1 LHRDERFAGRCC
13 DHEVHL
19 RNTWSGAIVVG
30 VLAVAAMGA
39 VRQAPHHEPAGD
51 VGFLQP
57 FGVSARRVVLAL
69 AQLGQPLSDD
79 DRAALESALASSD
92 ARDALTRATAVLDRL
107 SLATVTINPEA
118 RVTVRAG
125 AARPALVEAG
135 TRVFLVKVIN
145 QAGITAPLSVTSPQ
159 SGRVSM
165 PAWNGGEPDPPR
177 TITDKDIE
185 ERWAEVSFFDKPPIA
200 ETLSGIPLEYRILE
214 IYSRDRGQRTAE
226 LKFDVGQGTADL
238 AYRSDLPVT
247 FTAAPSRRVSLRIE
261 DERGR
266 PALARLTV
274 RDAADRVYPGM
285 SKRLAPDLPFQPQV
299 YRSDGEGIVLPDG
312 RYRIAWSG
320 GPEYVTGTREITVGD
335 GQPDEITIRLA
346 RWIDPASRGWFSGDH
361 HVHAAGC
368 AHYQDPAQGVGPD
381 DIVRQIKGEGLN
393 VGSILTWGPC
403 YYHQRQFFSGKDDE
417 RSTDRM
423 KIRYDLE
430 VSGFPSSHAGHLVLL
445 GLKQQEYPGTTRI
458 EEWPTWTMPI
468 LKWAKQQG
476 AVTGYAHS
484 GWGLQI
490 AARDIPADEV
500 PKFDGIGANEFIVTV
515 TEPDTVDFISSV
527 DTPWPWELNI
537 WYHVLNV
544 GFRTRLSGET
554 DFPCIYDDRVGLG
567 RTYAKLDRLTFEAWL
582 TAIRTGRSYVSDGRS
597 HLMDFAVDGV
607 GVGTRDVVSPN
618 GRVHVTLNAASM
630 LDEIADTSLATRD
643 ADQKPFWDA
652 ERARVPGSRE
662 VRIEFIVNG
671 RPVETRR
678 LTADGVIRPIEAG
691 LTLTRSAWI
700 AARILPSAHTNP
712 IWVEVEGKPM
722 RPTRQSAR
730 WCLAAVDQ
738 CWLQKRDQIKPGE
751 RADAEVAYERARVV
765 YRRLL
770 DEGIE

>member
-1 LHRDERFAGRCC
+1 MRLP
-13 DHEVHL
+13 L
-19 RNTWSGAIVVG
+19 RNTGPVAIVVSL
-30 VLAVAAMGA
+30 LAAASVGA
-39 VRQAPHHEPAGD
+39 ARQAGRGEILPGLHHDQPVEI
-51 VGFLQP
+51 GFLQP

-69 AQLGQPLSDD
+69 AQLGQPLPSG
-79 DRAALESALASSD
+79 DREALESALGSSD
-92 ARDALTRATAVLDRL
+92 GRDALTRATAVLDRL

-118 RVTVRAG
+118 RVSVQPG
-125 AARPALVEAG
+125 AAQPALVEGG

-145 QAGITAPLSVTSPQ
+145 QAGITAPLKVTSPQ
-159 SGRVSM
+159 SGRVSI
-165 PAWNGGEPDPPR
+165 PAWSNDHDPAR
-177 TITDKDIE
+177 TISDKDIE
-185 ERWAEVSFFDKPPIA
+185 ERWAEITFFDKPPLS
-200 ETLSGIPLEYRILE
+200 ETLSGVPLEYRILE

-247 FTAAPSRRVSLRIE
+247 FTASPSRRVSLRIE
-261 DERGR
+261 DEKER
-266 PALARLTV
+266 PALARLTI
-274 RDAADRVYPGM
+274 RDAADRVYPAM

-312 RYRIAWSG
+312 RYRLTWSG
-320 GPEYVTGTREITVGD
+320 GPDYVTGTREITIGE
-335 GQPDEITIRLA
+335 GLPDEVAIRLA
-346 RWIDPASRGWFSGDH
+346 RWIDPPSRGWYSGDH

-368 AHYQDPAQGVGPD
+368 SHYQDPTQGVGPD

-403 YYHQRQFFSGKDDE
+403 YYHQRQFFSGKDDK
-417 RSTDRM
+417 RSTDEM
-423 KIRYDLE
+423 KLRYDLE

-458 EEWPTWTMPI
+458 EDWPTWTMPI
-468 LKWAKQQG
+468 LKWARQQG

-490 AARDIPADEV
+490 AARDLPADEV

-567 RTYAKLDRLTFEAWL
+567 RTYAKLDRLNFEDWL
-582 TAIRTGRSYVSDGRS
+582 AAIRSGRSYVSDGKS

-607 GVGTRDVVSPN
+607 GVGTRDVSSAT
-618 GRVHVTLNAASM
+618 GRIHVTLNAASL
-630 LDEIADTSLATRD
+630 LDETPDPSLATRD
-643 ADQKPFWDA
+643 ADQKPFWDV
-652 ERARVPGSRE
+652 ERARVGSSRD
-662 VRIEFIVNG
+662 VKIEFVVNG
-671 RPVETRR
+671 RAVETHT
-678 LTADGVIRPIEAG
+678 LTADGAIRPIQAD
-691 LTLTRSAWI
+691 LVMTRSGWV

-712 IWVEVEGKPM
+712 IWVQVGAEPM

-730 WCLAAVDQ
+730 WCLQAVDQ
-738 CWLQKRDQIKPGE
+738 CWRQKRDQIKP
-751 RADAEVAYERARVV
+751 AELAAAQAAYDRARVI
-765 YRRLL
+765 YGRLL
-770 DEGIE
+770 DEGVE